1 MTKAKRKPVSPR
13 SGDAKPET
21 LTMKPEVL
29 VGPEPVVELLEKGEK
44 GHDGETIPTTEKP
57 ITFFS
62 RYREDQL
69 VIEQAR
75 HEQVGPQKWITIPAK
90 ICAFRDR
97 AFVTNNK
104 EKIEFIRKHPRYGF
118 ELFEFG
124 NDDHKSRIDKI
135 DDSGRIM
142 ELEKQGRLARI
153 MESRIRRGLD
163 S

>member
-1 MTKAKRKPVSPR
+1 MPRKKPASPKTGTLVMKA
-13 SGDAKPET
+13 
-21 LTMKPEVL
+21 EVE
-29 VGPEPVVELLEKGEK
+29 VEPVVELRKKGEK
-44 GHDGETIPTTEKP
+44 GPDGEVIPITAKP
-57 ITFFS
+57 VTFFS

-90 ICAFRDR
+90 VCAFRDR

-104 EKIEFIRKHPRYGF
+104 EKIEFIRSHPRYGF

-124 NDDHKSRIDKI
+124 NEKHQKRIDKI
-135 DDSGRIM
+135 DDSGRIL
-142 ELEKQGRLARI
+142 ELEKQGRLAKI
-153 MESRIRRGLD
+153 MESRLRRGLD